1 MMSNQG
7 GVKGDEETDAQAHS
21 SAPIVPRPL
30 FRNK

>member
-7 GVKGDEETDAQAHS
+7 GVKGGEETDAHS
-21 SAPIVPRPL
+21 SAAIVPHPL